1 MRTKLLAALTASLLT
16 AAASVAPALAQ
27 SSPRAN
33 AQSAPR
39 PIPLSEL
46 QKAAQQH
53 PDVVKQFGGAADQ
66 RLADYVAGVG
76 RRIAVNTN
84 VADAA
89 SVYKVT
95 VLNSPVR
102 NAFAVPGGYVYVT
115 RELLALMNS
124 EDELAFVLGHEMGHV
139 AARHGQKRQ
148 TRSTISALGA
158 AIAQVLTGSE
168 AVGQIASQVGQGVV
182 LGYSR
187 AQENESDTLG
197 ERYMI
202 GAGYDPYAAPRI
214 LSALG
219 AAETLDTTVAGQAQ
233 TQQASWTRS
242 HPLSAE
248 RVQRTTALARQARP
262 VGLPTRDRFL
272 AAIDGMVYGDDPR
285 QGIVDGRLF
294 RHPELR
300 FKFTAPEDYVI
311 ENGVKAITVGG
322 SGGQAQFGAGR
333 LSGESAQA
341 LEDYVGQV
349 FGSLAGGSGKISLP
363 PVQTTRINGLTAASA
378 TTRATVNRN
387 QVDVSVVAYRWSE
400 SLAYHFVLITPA
412 GAGIGEFQGMVRSF
426 APMLGAEVAAMRP
439 RVIDVVNVARG
450 DTPRALAARMAYSD
464 HQLERFLV
472 LNGLEAGSVLAPG
485 SKVKLIIYA
494 PQ

>member
-1 MRTKLLAALTASLLT
+1 MLLAALTASLLT
-16 AAASVAPALAQ
+16 ATAPITPALAQ
-27 SSPRAN
+27 SAPRA
-33 AQSAPR
+33 SAR
-39 PIPLSEL
+39 PAPVTTISLAEM
-46 QKAAQQH
+46 QKAQQQH
-53 PDVVKQFGGAADQ
+53 PDVVKQFGGAADPK
-66 RLADYVAGVG
+66 LTNYVAGVG
-76 RRIAVNTN
+76 RRVAANTN
-84 VADAA
+84 VANAA

-148 TRSTISALGA
+148 TRSTISTLGA

-187 AQENESDTLG
+187 AQENEADTLG

-202 GAGYDPYAAPRI
+202 ATGYDPYAAPRI

-219 AAETLDTTVAGQAQ
+219 AAETMDATVAGQAQ
-233 TQQASWTRS
+233 VQQASWTRS

-248 RVQRTTALARQARP
+248 RVQRTTAIARQAGP
-262 VGLPTRDRFL
+262 AGSPSRDRYL

-294 RHPELR
+294 RHGELR
-300 FKFTAPEDYVI
+300 FKFTAPEGFTI
-311 ENGVKAITVGG
+311 ENGVNAVTVSG

-333 LSGESAQA
+333 LVSDTAQG
-341 LEDYVGQV
+341 LGDYVGKV
-349 FGSLAGGSGKISLP
+349 FGSLGGSQTSLP
-363 PVQTTRINGLTAASA
+363 AVQTTTINGLATAYA
-378 TTRATVNRN
+378 TTGATANRN
-387 QVDVSVVAYRWSE
+387 RVDVTVVAYRWSE
-400 SLAYHFVLITPA
+400 DLAYHFVLITPS
-412 GAGIGEFQGMVRSF
+412 GTGIGPFQGMIRSF
-426 APMLGAEVAAMRP
+426 APMLGAEVAALRP
-439 RVIDVVNVARG
+439 RVIDVVNVTRG
-450 DTPRALAARMAYSD
+450 DTPRSLSARMAFGD

-472 LNGLEAGSVLAPG
+472 LNGLEENSVLAPG
-485 SKVKLIIYA
+485 TKVKLVVYA
-494 PQ
+494 PN

>member
-1 MRTKLLAALTASLLT
+1 MRTRTKLLTALAAALLT
-16 AAASVAPALAQ
+16 ATPHAVI
-27 SSPRAN
+27 
-33 AQSAPR
+33 AQSAR
-39 PIPLSEL
+39 PAPTTTVSLSEM

-66 RLADYVAGVG
+66 KLTDYVAGVG
-76 RRIAVNTN
+76 RRVAVNTN
-84 VADAA
+84 VANAA

-148 TRSTISALGA
+148 TRSTISTLGA

-187 AQENESDTLG
+187 AQENEADTLG

-202 GAGYDPYAAPRI
+202 ATGYDPYAAPRI
-214 LSALG
+214 LGALG
-219 AAETLDTTVAGQAQ
+219 AAETLDSTVAGRAQA
-233 TQQASWTRS
+233 QQASWTRS

-248 RVQRTTALARQARP
+248 RVQRTTAIARQAGPVRP
-262 VGLPTRDRFL
+262 QNRDRYL

-294 RHPELR
+294 RHGELR
-300 FKFTAPEDYVI
+300 FKFTGPEGYTI
-311 ENGVKAITVGG
+311 ENGVSAVTVSG

-333 LSGESAQA
+333 LASDTAQG
-341 LEDYVGQV
+341 LGDYVGKV
-349 FGSLAGGSGKISLP
+349 FGSLGGSQTSLP
-363 PVQTTRINGLTAASA
+363 AVQTTTINGLATAYATTSA
-378 TTRATVNRN
+378 TANRN
-387 QVDVSVVAYRWSE
+387 RVDVTVVAYRWSE
-400 SLAYHFVLITPA
+400 DLAYHFVLITPS
-412 GAGIGEFQGMVRSF
+412 GTGIGPFQGMIRSF
-426 APMLGAEVAAMRP
+426 APMLGAEVAALRP
-439 RVIDVVNVARG
+439 RVIDVVSVARG
-450 DTPRALAARMAYSD
+450 DTPRSLSNRMAFGD

-472 LNGLEAGSVLAPG
+472 LNGLDADSTLTPG
-485 SKVKLIIYA
+485 TKVKLVVYGS
-494 PQ
+494 P